1 MNGEIK
7 EAIPKCSVCAESRAN
22 NPKEPMQTPK
32 VPDRPWRRL
41 AVDMLPFR
49 KKYYIVLEDYCSDF
63 VEVQELSDTT
73 SPAIIQFLKEQFSW
87 HRIPDILIS
96 ENVPQLTSHQF
107 RKLTTEWEFK
117 HVTSSPH
124 HHKSN
129 GKAGSA
135 VKVTKSLFKKAFRD
149 EKDPW
154 LALLEYRNTPVE
166 TTGSSP
172 AQRLMSQRTKTL
184 IPTAPTLLQ
193 LRVVEG
199 VEDKIILKRQK
210 VKSYH
215 DQTAK
220 PLLPLEVGQEAR
232 VAPLQRGMSWQAGT
246 LVKQLSDRSY
256 LVKTGSETIRRN
268 RQFLK
273 PQEQSA
279 AKVGMETSHKV
290 TKPVRVPVPE
300 VSITKKV
307 SPHVPDPA
315 PDPVTNHLP
324 DPVPDLVSDSVPM
337 KCTRTRII
345 KPPLKFKDFI

>member
-1 MNGEIK
+1 M
-7 EAIPKCSVCAESRAN
+7 
-22 NPKEPMQTPK
+22 
-32 VPDRPWRRL
+32 
-41 AVDMLPFR
+41 
-49 KKYYIVLEDYCSDF
+49 
-63 VEVQELSDTT
+63 
-73 SPAIIQFLKEQFSW
+73 
-87 HRIPDILIS
+87 
-96 ENVPQLTSHQF
+96 
-107 RKLTTEWEFK
+107 
-117 HVTSSPH
+117 TSSPH

-184 IPTAPTLLQ
+184 IPTASTLLQ

-199 VEDKIILKRQK
+199 VEDKIMLKRQK

-220 PLLPLEVGQEAR
+220 PLPRLEVGQEAR
-232 VAPLQRGMSWQAGT
+232 VTPLQRGKSWQAGT

-290 TKPVRVPVPE
+290 AKPVGVPVPA